1 MIKTTLKV
9 CAIASLSLSLHTTAQ
24 ADVGGVL
31 SDVYETTRGVVRG
44 LTTGEEDINKRGVF
58 TDRERE
64 VILRGIL
71 GRDGRAYDDDDDD
84 EEYKGGGKGKSK
96 KLPPGLQKKVAN
108 GGDLPP
114 GWKKKF
120 ARGEVVS
127 NDVYSARRQLPRSI
141 LDDIRDIDGTEIIRV
156 DDQVAR
162 VIKDTRTI
170 IDVIDILQGR

>member
-1 MIKTTLKV
+1 MIKTALKA
-9 CAIASLSLSLHTTAQ
+9 CAVAALAIGMNTSAQ
-24 ADVGGVL
+24 ADVGDIL
-31 SDVYETTRGVVRG
+31 TNVYETTRGVVRG
-44 LTTGEEDINKRGVF
+44 ITTGEEDINKRGVF

-71 GRDGRAYDDDDDD
+71 GEDGF
-84 EEYKGGGKGKSK
+84 EESKSGKGK
-96 KLPPGLQKKVAN
+96 KLPPGLQKKLAK

-127 NDVYSARRQLPRSI
+127 DDVYRARQGLPRSI
-141 LDDIRDIDGTEIIRV
+141 LDDIRSIDGTEVIQV